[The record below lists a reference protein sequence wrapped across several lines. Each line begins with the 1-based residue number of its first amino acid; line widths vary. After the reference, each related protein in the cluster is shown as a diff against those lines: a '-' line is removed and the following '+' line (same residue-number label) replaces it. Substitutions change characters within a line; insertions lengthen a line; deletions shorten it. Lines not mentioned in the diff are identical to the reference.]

1 MQNIS
6 VTLAHHEEVEVG
18 FYVFESISH
27 LTQNGH
33 ARIGRLTPLSHWDH
47 VAWHS
52 FLMHRLVLD
61 DLASLCAQT

>member
-6 VTLAHHEEVEVG
+6 VAPAHHEQVEVG

-33 ARIGRLTPLSHWDH
+33 ARIGRLTPLRHWDH
-47 VAWHS
+47 VALHS

-61 DLASLCAQT
+61 DLGSLCAQT